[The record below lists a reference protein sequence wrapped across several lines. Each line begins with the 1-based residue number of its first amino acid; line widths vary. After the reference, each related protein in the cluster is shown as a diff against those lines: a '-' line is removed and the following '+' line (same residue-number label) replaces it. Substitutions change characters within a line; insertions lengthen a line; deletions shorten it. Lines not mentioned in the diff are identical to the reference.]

1 MVKSSKNKLI
11 IFDLDG
17 VLIDSKNNMK
27 SAWNYTKKKYKLNAS
42 FNEYFEHIGKPFNSI
57 LRSLNILDKNKLIEK
72 EYSKASIKNFNK
84 IKLYKGVKKVL
95 NLLKRNKKITTAIV
109 TSKNHN
115 RTKKILKLFKLKVDY
130 IQCPQK
136 GLRGKPYPDQIL
148 RVIKKFKAHKK
159 NCFYVGDT
167 IFDKDSALRSKINF
181 VFAKYGYKIGI
192 KKYKHEIKNIFETM
206 DLINEKK

>member
-1 MVKSSKNKLI
+1 MVKSLKNKLI

-27 SAWNYTKKKYKLNAS
+27 SAWNSTKKKYKLNANFS
-42 FNEYFEHIGKPFNSI
+42 EYFNHVGMPFNSI
-57 LRSLNILDKNKLIEK
+57 LRSLNIFDKNKLIEK

-84 IKLYKGVKKVL
+84 IKLYKDVKKVL

-109 TSKNHN
+109 TSKNYD

-136 GLRGKPYPDQIL
+136 GLRGKPHPDQIL
-148 RVIKKFKAHKK
+148 KVIKKFKVHKK

-167 IFDKDSALRSKINF
+167 IFDKVSASRSKINF

-192 KKYKHEIKNIFETM
+192 KKHKHEIKNIFETL
-206 DLINEKK
+206 DLINESK

>member
-1 MVKSSKNKLI
+1 MAKLSKNKLI

-27 SAWNYTKKKYKLNAS
+27 AAWNYTKKKYKLDVS
-42 FNEYFEHIGKPFNSI
+42 FNEYFEHVGKPFNSI
-57 LRSLNILDKNKLIEK
+57 LRSLKILDKKKLIEK

-84 IKLYKGVKKVL
+84 IKLYKNVKKVL
-95 NLLKRNKKITTAIV
+95 NLLKKNKKVITAIV
-109 TSKNHN
+109 TSKNYS
-115 RTKKILKLFKLKVDY
+115 RTKKILKLFELKVDY
-130 IQCPQK
+130 VQCPQK

-148 RVIKKFKAHKK
+148 RVIKKFKVHKK

-167 IFDKDSALRSKINF
+167 IFDKVSASRSKINF

-192 KKYKHEIKNIFETM
+192 KKYKNAIKDIFESLE
-206 DLINEKK
+206 LINEN

>member
-1 MVKSSKNKLI
+1 MVKLSKNKLI

-27 SAWNYTKKKYKLNAS
+27 AAWNHTKKKYKLDVS
-42 FNEYFEHIGKPFNSI
+42 FNEYFEHVGKPFNSI
-57 LRSLNILDKNKLIEK
+57 LRSLKILDKKKLIEK

-84 IKLYKGVKKVL
+84 IKLYKNDKKVL
-95 NLLKRNKKITTAIV
+95 NLLKRNKMVITAIV
-109 TSKNHN
+109 TSKNYS
-115 RTKKILKLFKLKVDY
+115 RTKKILKLFELKVDY
-130 IQCPQK
+130 VQCPQK

-148 RVIKKFKAHKK
+148 RVIKKFKVHKK

-167 IFDKDSALRSKINF
+167 IFDKVSASRSKINF

-192 KKYKHEIKNIFETM
+192 KKYKNAIKDIFESLE
-206 DLINEKK
+206 LINEN

>member
-1 MVKSSKNKLI
+1 MAKLSKNKLI

-27 SAWNYTKKKYKLNAS
+27 AAWNYTKKKYKLDVS
-42 FNEYFEHIGKPFNSI
+42 FNEYFEHVGKPFNSI
-57 LRSLNILDKNKLIEK
+57 LRSLKILDKKKLIEK

-84 IKLYKGVKKVL
+84 IKLYKNVKKVL
-95 NLLKRNKKITTAIV
+95 NLLKRNKKVITAIV
-109 TSKNHN
+109 TSKNYS
-115 RTKKILKLFKLKVDY
+115 RTKKILKLFELKVDY
-130 IQCPQK
+130 VQCPQK

-148 RVIKKFKAHKK
+148 RVIKKFKVHKK

-167 IFDKDSALRSKINF
+167 IFDKVSASRSKINF

-192 KKYKHEIKNIFETM
+192 KKYKNAIKDIFESLE
-206 DLINEKK
+206 LINEN